1 MISVF
6 RPFDIEEEKRRIS
19 GDSEDSGVNSS
30 SGKCFIYFISKN
42 FNLLNN
48 DGFNYFK

>member
-30 SGKCFIYFISKN
+30 SGKISEKIIKEKFSNKN
-42 FNLLNN
+42 
-48 DGFNYFK
+48 